1 MIERSQPRVWEWTE
15 SEHRDGRT
23 RFAIL
28 KGGSD
33 HVVTGSDWYVD
44 GGDVRPERSLKLLL
58 AGGALQRSPS
68 IGFRLAVD
76 LP

>member
-1 MIERSQPRVWEWTE
+1 VLKCTE

-23 RFAIL
+23 LFSIL

-33 HVVTGSDWYVD
+33 HAVAGSDWYVD

-58 AGGALQRSPS
+58 VGGGLQRSPS
-68 IGFRLAVD
+68 IGLRLAVD
-76 LP
+76 LT